1 MEAVIFKKILL
12 LVLQIDC
19 AMSKGE
25 EPWVSIPLKAHLST
39 LLVARSH
46 GCTVWHTP
54 SIKTPDHPPTNR
66 SRLARR
72 SYFLK
77 FLSSGSAKGTHHHRT
92 NQRVSQHE
100 RNSPQQPPNKKN
112 TASRT
117 IKG

>member
-54 SIKTPDHPPTNR
+54 SIKTPRSSPDESVSSCPPFLLLEVLVFWICKGYAPPQDK
-66 SRLARR
+66 SKGESAR
-72 SYFLK
+72 K
-77 FLSSGSAKGTHHHRT
+77 K
-92 NQRVSQHE
+92 
-100 RNSPQQPPNKKN
+100 QPTTTTKQKN
-112 TASRT
+112 AASRT